1 MRNKNTLDQGL
12 LVDTPTAAA
21 MLSKHKAVLAD
32 WRHQGRGPKYVQIGR
47 SIRYRVDDI
56 HEWIVENTVDPATK

>member
-1 MRNKNTLDQGL
+1 MRNKNTLDQEL

-47 SIRYRVDDI
+47 SIRYRIGDL
-56 HEWIVENTVDPATK
+56 HEWVAEHTIEPASR